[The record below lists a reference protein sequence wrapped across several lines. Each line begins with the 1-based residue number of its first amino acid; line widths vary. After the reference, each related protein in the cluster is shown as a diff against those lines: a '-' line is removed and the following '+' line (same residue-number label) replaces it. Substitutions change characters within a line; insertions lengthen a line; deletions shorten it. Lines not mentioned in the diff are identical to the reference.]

1 MNKVELNFD
10 KNFFNSKSS
19 NINRN
24 LRLLMLKEEDKLFSQ
39 LKKNR
44 FISKISLTELDLY
57 KKGSRLKP
65 LDPQHNITN
74 KKILNQIK
82 NISKKIFENNSQER
96 KRKRKMFHDILFIQ
110 KDNNINQNSYN
121 YILRHNSLNKV
132 SFPKNSN
139 LIIKTDKKKE
149 KNPLFDKKYINLST
163 KKEEEKKINLPPIN
177 RFKYCVKKLKL
188 NINNESSTNKFDEE
202 QMMNMYKELELY
214 NKNKF
219 VF

>member
-24 LRLLMLKEEDKLFSQ
+24 LRLLMLKEEDKLLSQ

-82 NISKKIFENNSQER
+82 RISKKIFENNSQE
-96 KRKRKMFHDILFIQ
+96 KERKRKMFHDILFIQ

-132 SFPKNSN
+132 SFPKNLN

-149 KNPLFDKKYINLST
+149 KKYINLST
-163 KKEEEKKINLPPIN
+163 KKEEKEKINLPPIN

>member
-1 MNKVELNFD
+1 MNNMNKVELNFD

-24 LRLLMLKEEDKLFSQ
+24 LRLLMLKEEDKLLSQ

-57 KKGSRLKP
+57 KKDSRLKP

-82 NISKKIFENNSQER
+82 NISKKIFENNSQE
-96 KRKRKMFHDILFIQ
+96 KERKRKMFHDILFIQ

-149 KNPLFDKKYINLST
+149 KKYINLST
-163 KKEEEKKINLPPIN
+163 KKEEKEKINLPPIN

>member
-1 MNKVELNFD
+1 MNNMNKVELNFD

-24 LRLLMLKEEDKLFSQ
+24 LRLLMLKEEDKLLSQ

-82 NISKKIFENNSQER
+82 NISKKIFENNSQE
-96 KRKRKMFHDILFIQ
+96 KERKRKMFHDILFIQ

-149 KNPLFDKKYINLST
+149 KKYINLST
-163 KKEEEKKINLPPIN
+163 KKEEKEKINLPPVN

>member
-24 LRLLMLKEEDKLFSQ
+24 LRLLMLKEEDKLLSQ

-82 NISKKIFENNSQER
+82 NISKKIFENNSQE
-96 KRKRKMFHDILFIQ
+96 KEKKRKMFHDILFIQ

-132 SFPKNSN
+132 SFPKNLN

-149 KNPLFDKKYINLST
+149 KKYINLST
-163 KKEEEKKINLPPIN
+163 KKEEKEKINLPPIN

>member
-1 MNKVELNFD
+1 
-10 KNFFNSKSS
+10 
-19 NINRN
+19 
-24 LRLLMLKEEDKLFSQ
+24 MLKEEDKLLSQ

-44 FISKISLTELDLY
+44 FLNKISLTELDLY
-57 KKGSRLKP
+57 KKSSRLKP

-82 NISKKIFENNSQER
+82 NISKKIFENNSQE
-96 KRKRKMFHDILFIQ
+96 KERKRKMFHDILFIQ

-149 KNPLFDKKYINLST
+149 KKYINLST
-163 KKEEEKKINLPPIN
+163 KKEEKEKINLPPIN

>member
-24 LRLLMLKEEDKLFSQ
+24 LRLLMLKEEDKLLSQ

-57 KKGSRLKP
+57 KKDSRLKP

-82 NISKKIFENNSQER
+82 NISKKIFENNSQE
-96 KRKRKMFHDILFIQ
+96 KEKKRKMFHDILFIQ

-149 KNPLFDKKYINLST
+149 KKYINLST
-163 KKEEEKKINLPPIN
+163 KKEEKEKINLPPIN

>member
-24 LRLLMLKEEDKLFSQ
+24 LRLLMLKEEDKLLSQ

-57 KKGSRLKP
+57 KKDSRLKP

-82 NISKKIFENNSQER
+82 NISKKIFENNSQE
-96 KRKRKMFHDILFIQ
+96 KERKRKMFHDILFIQ

-149 KNPLFDKKYINLST
+149 KKYINLST
-163 KKEEEKKINLPPIN
+163 KKEEKEKINLPPIN

-188 NINNESSTNKFDEE
+188 NINNENSTNKFDEE

>member
-1 MNKVELNFD
+1 MNNMNKVELNFD

-24 LRLLMLKEEDKLFSQ
+24 LRLLMLKEEDKLLSQ

-82 NISKKIFENNSQER
+82 NISKKIFENNSQE
-96 KRKRKMFHDILFIQ
+96 KERKRKMFHDILFIQ

-132 SFPKNSN
+132 SFPKNLN

-149 KNPLFDKKYINLST
+149 KKYINLST
-163 KKEEEKKINLPPIN
+163 KKEEKEKINLPPIN

>member
-24 LRLLMLKEEDKLFSQ
+24 LRLLMLKEEDKLLSQ
-39 LKKNR
+39 IKKNR

-82 NISKKIFENNSQER
+82 NISKKIFENNSQE
-96 KRKRKMFHDILFIQ
+96 KERKRKMFHDILFIQ
-110 KDNNINQNSYN
+110 KDNNINQNSHN

-149 KNPLFDKKYINLST
+149 KKYINLST
-163 KKEEEKKINLPPIN
+163 KKEEKEKINLPPIN

>member
-10 KNFFNSKSS
+10 KNFFNSKS
-19 NINRN
+19 NRN
-24 LRLLMLKEEDKLFSQ
+24 LRLLMLKEEDKLLSQ

-57 KKGSRLKP
+57 KKDSRLKP

-82 NISKKIFENNSQER
+82 NISKKIFENNSQE
-96 KRKRKMFHDILFIQ
+96 KERKRKMFHDILFIQ

-149 KNPLFDKKYINLST
+149 KKYINLST
-163 KKEEEKKINLPPIN
+163 KKEEKEKINLPPIN

>member
-24 LRLLMLKEEDKLFSQ
+24 LRLLMLKEEDKLLSQ

-82 NISKKIFENNSQER
+82 NISKKIFENNSQE
-96 KRKRKMFHDILFIQ
+96 KERKRKMFHDILFIQ
-110 KDNNINQNSYN
+110 KDNNINQNSHN

-149 KNPLFDKKYINLST
+149 KKYINLST
-163 KKEEEKKINLPPIN
+163 KKEEKEKINLPPIN

>member
-24 LRLLMLKEEDKLFSQ
+24 LRLLMLKEEDKLLSQ

-82 NISKKIFENNSQER
+82 NISKKIFENNSQE
-96 KRKRKMFHDILFIQ
+96 KEKKRKMFHDILFIQ

-149 KNPLFDKKYINLST
+149 KKYINLST
-163 KKEEEKKINLPPIN
+163 KKEEKEKINLPPIN

-188 NINNESSTNKFDEE
+188 NINNESNTNKFDEE

>member
-24 LRLLMLKEEDKLFSQ
+24 LRLLMLKEEDKLLSQ

-82 NISKKIFENNSQER
+82 NISKKIFENNSQE
-96 KRKRKMFHDILFIQ
+96 KERKRKMFHDILFIK

-149 KNPLFDKKYINLST
+149 KKYINLST
-163 KKEEEKKINLPPIN
+163 KKEEKEKINLPPIN

>member
-24 LRLLMLKEEDKLFSQ
+24 LRLLMLKEEDKLLSQ

-65 LDPQHNITN
+65 LDPQNNITN

-82 NISKKIFENNSQER
+82 NISKKIFENNSQE
-96 KRKRKMFHDILFIQ
+96 KERKRKMFHDILFIQ
-110 KDNNINQNSYN
+110 KDNNINQNSHN

-149 KNPLFDKKYINLST
+149 KKYINLST
-163 KKEEEKKINLPPIN
+163 KKEEKEKINLPPIN

>member
-1 MNKVELNFD
+1 
-10 KNFFNSKSS
+10 
-19 NINRN
+19 
-24 LRLLMLKEEDKLFSQ
+24 
-39 LKKNR
+39 
-44 FISKISLTELDLY
+44 
-57 KKGSRLKP
+57 
-65 LDPQHNITN
+65 
-74 KKILNQIK
+74 
-82 NISKKIFENNSQER
+82 
-96 KRKRKMFHDILFIQ
+96 MFHDILFIQ
-110 KDNNINQNSYN
+110 KDNNINQNSHN

-149 KNPLFDKKYINLST
+149 KKYINLST
-163 KKEEEKKINLPPIN
+163 KKEEKEKINLPPIN

>member
-1 MNKVELNFD
+1 MNNMNKVELNFD

-24 LRLLMLKEEDKLFSQ
+24 LRLLMLKEEDKLLSQ

-82 NISKKIFENNSQER
+82 NISKKIFENNSQE
-96 KRKRKMFHDILFIQ
+96 KEKKRKMFHDILFIQ

-149 KNPLFDKKYINLST
+149 KKYINLST
-163 KKEEEKKINLPPIN
+163 KKEEKEKINLPPIN

>member
-24 LRLLMLKEEDKLFSQ
+24 LRLLMLKEEDKLLSQ

-82 NISKKIFENNSQER
+82 NISKKIFENNSQE
-96 KRKRKMFHDILFIQ
+96 KEKKRKMFHDILFIQ

-149 KNPLFDKKYINLST
+149 KKYINLST
-163 KKEEEKKINLPPIN
+163 KKEEKEKINLPPIN

>member
-1 MNKVELNFD
+1 MNNMNKVELNFD

-24 LRLLMLKEEDKLFSQ
+24 LRLLMLKEEDKLLSQ

-82 NISKKIFENNSQER
+82 NISKKIFENNSQE
-96 KRKRKMFHDILFIQ
+96 KERKRKMFHDILFIQ

-149 KNPLFDKKYINLST
+149 KKYINLST
-163 KKEEEKKINLPPIN
+163 KKEEKEKINLPPIY

>member
-10 KNFFNSKSS
+10 KNFLNSKSS

-24 LRLLMLKEEDKLFSQ
+24 LRLLMLKEEDKLLSQ

-82 NISKKIFENNSQER
+82 NISKKIFENNSQE
-96 KRKRKMFHDILFIQ
+96 KERKRKMFHDILFIQ

-149 KNPLFDKKYINLST
+149 KKYINLST
-163 KKEEEKKINLPPIN
+163 KKEEKEKINLPPIN

>member
-24 LRLLMLKEEDKLFSQ
+24 LRLLMLKEEDKLLSQ

-44 FISKISLTELDLY
+44 FINKISLTELDLY

-82 NISKKIFENNSQER
+82 NISKKIFENNSQE
-96 KRKRKMFHDILFIQ
+96 KERKRKMFHDILFIQ

-149 KNPLFDKKYINLST
+149 KKYINLST
-163 KKEEEKKINLPPIN
+163 KKEEKEKINLPPIN

>member
-24 LRLLMLKEEDKLFSQ
+24 LRLLMLKEEDKLLSQ

-57 KKGSRLKP
+57 KKDSRLKP

-82 NISKKIFENNSQER
+82 NISKKIFENNSQE
-96 KRKRKMFHDILFIQ
+96 KERKRKMFHDILFIQ

-132 SFPKNSN
+132 SFPKNLN

-149 KNPLFDKKYINLST
+149 KKYINLST
-163 KKEEEKKINLPPIN
+163 KKEEKEKINLPPIN

>member
-24 LRLLMLKEEDKLFSQ
+24 LRLLMLKEEDKLLFQ

-57 KKGSRLKP
+57 KKDSRLKP

-82 NISKKIFENNSQER
+82 NISKKIFENNSQE
-96 KRKRKMFHDILFIQ
+96 KERKRKMFHDILFIQ

-149 KNPLFDKKYINLST
+149 KKYINLST
-163 KKEEEKKINLPPIN
+163 KKEEKEKINLPPIN

>member
-44 FISKISLTELDLY
+44 FISKISLTELDLS
-57 KKGSRLKP
+57 KKSSRLKP

-82 NISKKIFENNSQER
+82 NISKKIFENNSQE
-96 KRKRKMFHDILFIQ
+96 KERKRKMFHDILFIQ

-149 KNPLFDKKYINLST
+149 KKYINLST
-163 KKEEEKKINLPPIN
+163 KKEEKEKINLPPIN

>member
-1 MNKVELNFD
+1 MNNMNKVELNFD

-24 LRLLMLKEEDKLFSQ
+24 LRLLMLKEEDKLLSQ

-57 KKGSRLKP
+57 KKDSRLKP

-82 NISKKIFENNSQER
+82 NISKKIFENNSQE
-96 KRKRKMFHDILFIQ
+96 KERKRKMFHDILFIQ
-110 KDNNINQNSYN
+110 KDNNINQNSHN

-149 KNPLFDKKYINLST
+149 KKYINLST
-163 KKEEEKKINLPPIN
+163 KKEEKEKINLPPIN

>member
-1 MNKVELNFD
+1 MNNMNKVELNFD

-24 LRLLMLKEEDKLFSQ
+24 LRLLMLKEEDKLLSQ

-82 NISKKIFENNSQER
+82 NISKKIFENNSQE
-96 KRKRKMFHDILFIQ
+96 KERKRKMFHDILFIQ

-149 KNPLFDKKYINLST
+149 KKYINLST
-163 KKEEEKKINLPPIN
+163 KKEEKEKINLPPIN

>member
-24 LRLLMLKEEDKLFSQ
+24 LRLLMLKEEDKLLSQ

-149 KNPLFDKKYINLST
+149 KKYINLST
-163 KKEEEKKINLPPIN
+163 KKEEKEKINLPPIN

>member
-24 LRLLMLKEEDKLFSQ
+24 LRLLMLKEEDKLLSQ

-82 NISKKIFENNSQER
+82 NISKKIFENNSQE
-96 KRKRKMFHDILFIQ
+96 KERKRKMFHDILFIQ

-132 SFPKNSN
+132 SFPKNLN

-149 KNPLFDKKYINLST
+149 KKYINLST
-163 KKEEEKKINLPPIN
+163 KKEEKEKINLPPIN

>member
-19 NINRN
+19 NINHN
-24 LRLLMLKEEDKLFSQ
+24 LRLLMLKEEDKLLSQ

-82 NISKKIFENNSQER
+82 NISKKIFENNSQE
-96 KRKRKMFHDILFIQ
+96 KERKRKMFHDILFIQ

-149 KNPLFDKKYINLST
+149 KNSLFDKKYINLST
-163 KKEEEKKINLPPIN
+163 KKEEKEKINLPPIN

>member
-24 LRLLMLKEEDKLFSQ
+24 LRLLMLKEEDKLLSQ

-57 KKGSRLKP
+57 KKDSRLKP

-82 NISKKIFENNSQER
+82 NISKKIFENNSQE
-96 KRKRKMFHDILFIQ
+96 KERKRKMFHDILFIQ

-149 KNPLFDKKYINLST
+149 KKYINLST
-163 KKEEEKKINLPPIN
+163 KKEEKEKINLPPIN

>member
-24 LRLLMLKEEDKLFSQ
+24 LRLLMLKEEDKLLSQ

-57 KKGSRLKP
+57 KKDSRLKP

-96 KRKRKMFHDILFIQ
+96 EKKRKMFHDILFLQ

-149 KNPLFDKKYINLST
+149 KKYINLST
-163 KKEEEKKINLPPIN
+163 KKEEKEKINLPPIN

>member
-1 MNKVELNFD
+1 MNNMNKVELNFD

-24 LRLLMLKEEDKLFSQ
+24 LRLLMLKEEDKLLSQ
-39 LKKNR
+39 IKKNR

-82 NISKKIFENNSQER
+82 NISKKIFENNSQE
-96 KRKRKMFHDILFIQ
+96 KEKKRKMFHDILFIQ

-149 KNPLFDKKYINLST
+149 KKYINLST
-163 KKEEEKKINLPPIN
+163 KKEEKEKINLPPIN

>member
-24 LRLLMLKEEDKLFSQ
+24 LRLLMLKEEDKLLSQ

-82 NISKKIFENNSQER
+82 NISKKIFENNSQE
-96 KRKRKMFHDILFIQ
+96 KERKRKMFHDILFIQ

-149 KNPLFDKKYINLST
+149 KKYINLST
-163 KKEEEKKINLPPIN
+163 KKEEKEKINLPPIN

>member
-19 NINRN
+19 NINHN
-24 LRLLMLKEEDKLFSQ
+24 LRLLMLKEEDKLLSQ

-57 KKGSRLKP
+57 KKDSRLKP

-82 NISKKIFENNSQER
+82 NISKKIFENNSQE
-96 KRKRKMFHDILFIQ
+96 KERKRKMFHDILFIQ
-110 KDNNINQNSYN
+110 KDNNINQNSHN

-132 SFPKNSN
+132 SFSKNSN

-149 KNPLFDKKYINLST
+149 KNSLFDKKYINLST
-163 KKEEEKKINLPPIN
+163 KKEEKEKINLPPIN

>member
-24 LRLLMLKEEDKLFSQ
+24 LRLLMLKEEDKLLSQ
-39 LKKNR
+39 IKKNR

-82 NISKKIFENNSQER
+82 NISKKIFENNSQE
-96 KRKRKMFHDILFIQ
+96 KEKKRKMFHDILFIQ
-110 KDNNINQNSYN
+110 KDNNINQNSHN

-149 KNPLFDKKYINLST
+149 KKYINLST
-163 KKEEEKKINLPPIN
+163 KKEEKEKINLPPIN

>member
-1 MNKVELNFD
+1 MNNMNKVELNFD

-24 LRLLMLKEEDKLFSQ
+24 LRLLMLKEEDKLLSQ

-57 KKGSRLKP
+57 KKGSRVKP

-82 NISKKIFENNSQER
+82 NISKKIFENNSQE
-96 KRKRKMFHDILFIQ
+96 KERKRKMFHDILFIQ

-149 KNPLFDKKYINLST
+149 KKYINLST
-163 KKEEEKKINLPPIN
+163 KKEEKEKINLPPIN

-188 NINNESSTNKFDEE
+188 NINNESTNKFDEE

>member
-1 MNKVELNFD
+1 MNNMNKVELNFD

-24 LRLLMLKEEDKLFSQ
+24 LRLLMLKEEDKLLSQ

-82 NISKKIFENNSQER
+82 NISKKIFENNSQE
-96 KRKRKMFHDILFIQ
+96 KERKRKMFHDILFIQ
-110 KDNNINQNSYN
+110 KDNNINQNSHN

-149 KNPLFDKKYINLST
+149 KKYINLST
-163 KKEEEKKINLPPIN
+163 KKEEKEKINLPPIN

>member
-24 LRLLMLKEEDKLFSQ
+24 LRLLMLKEEDKLLSQ

-57 KKGSRLKP
+57 KKDSRLKP

-82 NISKKIFENNSQER
+82 NISKKIFENNSQE
-96 KRKRKMFHDILFIQ
+96 KERKRKMFHDILFIQ
-110 KDNNINQNSYN
+110 KDNNINQNSHN

-149 KNPLFDKKYINLST
+149 KKYINLST
-163 KKEEEKKINLPPIN
+163 KKEEKEKINLPPIN

>member
-1 MNKVELNFD
+1 
-10 KNFFNSKSS
+10 
-19 NINRN
+19 
-24 LRLLMLKEEDKLFSQ
+24 MLKEEDKLLSQ

-57 KKGSRLKP
+57 KKDSRLKP

-82 NISKKIFENNSQER
+82 NISKKIFENNSQE
-96 KRKRKMFHDILFIQ
+96 KERKRKMFHDILFIQ
-110 KDNNINQNSYN
+110 KDNNINQNSHN

-149 KNPLFDKKYINLST
+149 KKYINLST
-163 KKEEEKKINLPPIN
+163 KKEEKEKINLPPIN

>member
-1 MNKVELNFD
+1 MDINSLAQALFILHILTQERCPSFRETNELC
-10 KNFFNSKSS
+10 
-19 NINRN
+19 
-24 LRLLMLKEEDKLFSQ
+24 
-39 LKKNR
+39 KKFYLENR

-82 NISKKIFENNSQER
+82 NISKKIFENNSQE
-96 KRKRKMFHDILFIQ
+96 KERKRKMFHDILFIQ

-149 KNPLFDKKYINLST
+149 KKYINLST
-163 KKEEEKKINLPPIN
+163 KKEEKEKINLPPIN